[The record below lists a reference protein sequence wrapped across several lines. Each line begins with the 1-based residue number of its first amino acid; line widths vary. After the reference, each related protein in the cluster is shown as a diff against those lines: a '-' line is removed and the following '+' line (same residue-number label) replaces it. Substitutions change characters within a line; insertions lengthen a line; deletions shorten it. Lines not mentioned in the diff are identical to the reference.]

1 MRRIKS
7 IRPGSW
13 GMLLMLLGFVV
24 LFFASWPFSYW
35 LIWWGLFLMRSPG
48 MPKVVTEY
56 LISSAF
62 LGAITFGVIDRSY
75 SQATL
80 ICWGGI
86 ACLCW
91 LVMGYT
97 AQIECSSQPR
107 VRPP

>member
-1 MRRIKS
+1 MGKPSDDDLDEAKR
-7 IRPGSW
+7 
-13 GMLLMLLGFVV
+13 LMGALVQ
-24 LFFASWPFSYW
+24 
-35 LIWWGLFLMRSPG
+35 MK
-48 MPKVVTEY
+48 PKPHDAMKV
-56 LISSAF
+56 AM
-62 LGAITFGVIDRSY
+62 TFGVIDRSY

-97 AQIECSSQPR
+97 AQIECSSQPQ